1 MTGRK
6 SYFLLLFFINEINN
20 MNRFLEE
27 YEQKVAPVLEE
38 GLYCENSPLYLLRGQ
53 VWQDVVLPVLIDELR
68 YYWKTLA
75 MQGRTLFEA
84 ARYARAKTFLY

>member
-1 MTGRK
+1 
-6 SYFLLLFFINEINN
+6 